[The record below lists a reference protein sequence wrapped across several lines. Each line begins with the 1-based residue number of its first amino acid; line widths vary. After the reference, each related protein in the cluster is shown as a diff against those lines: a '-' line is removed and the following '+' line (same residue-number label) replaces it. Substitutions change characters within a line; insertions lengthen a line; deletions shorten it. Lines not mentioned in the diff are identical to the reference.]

1 MSDTLTTNIAES
13 VTEMVVATLALM
25 PQQAPMLGLVEKIT
39 IGKGFDRVELPRI
52 NSVSTVQTP
61 TEGDELV
68 ASSQFDLTSTTIQP
82 THRALMVRVHE
93 RAEYFSKDNLIALV
107 SQELSQTQAQ
117 DIDTDLTAEFANFG
131 SGNDVGTTNTDL
143 TLATLRQARRLLRA
157 NSRANGGPAND
168 MLRLVIS
175 PLVEENLFTNLGVQ
189 GTVATATATGMQ
201 FIPEGW
207 SQEMMATYSIPQNQ
221 LLGVSVFWDGY
232 MTEDGS
238 SDFICGMFTQKA
250 LQFAVSK
257 DWDMRTFEVPNWI
270 GPIIRCVAD
279 YNSGV
284 GRYPLHGAQI
294 TADGA

>member
-1 MSDTLTTNIAES
+1 MADTLTANIAES
-13 VTEMVVATLALM
+13 VTEMVAATLALM

-39 IGKGFDRVELPRI
+39 ISKGHDRVELPRV
-52 NSVSTVQTP
+52 NSTSTVQLP

-68 ASSQFDLTSTTIQP
+68 TSSQFDLTSTTIQP
-82 THRALMVRVHE
+82 THRALMVRLHE
-93 RAEYFSKDNLIALV
+93 RATYFSKDNLIALV

-131 SGNDVGTTNTDL
+131 SGNDVGTTNTDV
-143 TLATLRQARRLLRA
+143 TLAVLREARRRLRA
-157 NSRANGGPAND
+157 NTRANGGPVNE
-168 MLRLVIS
+168 MIRCVIA
-175 PLVEENLFTNLGVQ
+175 PIPEENLFTNLGVQ
-189 GTVATATATGMQ
+189 GVVGSTSPW
-201 FIPEGW
+201 IPEGW
-207 SQEMMATYSIPQNQ
+207 SQEMMATYHIPQNQ
-221 LLGVSVFWDGY
+221 LLGVSMFWDGY

-238 SDFICGMFTQKA
+238 GDFICGMFGSKA
-250 LQFAVSK
+250 LQFAISK
-257 DWDMRTFEVPNWI
+257 DWDMKTFEVPDWI

>member
-1 MSDTLTTNIAES
+1 MADTLTANIAES
-13 VTEMVVATLALM
+13 VTEMVAATLALM

-39 IGKGFDRVELPRI
+39 ISKGHDRVELPRV
-52 NSVSTVQTP
+52 NSTSTVQLP

-68 ASSQFDLTSTTIQP
+68 TSSQFDLTSTTIQP
-82 THRALMVRVHE
+82 THRALMVRLHE
-93 RAEYFSKDNLIALV
+93 RATYFSKDNLIALV

-131 SGNDVGTTNTDL
+131 SGNDVGTTNTDI
-143 TLATLRQARRLLRA
+143 TLDVLRGARRRLRA
-157 NSRANGGPAND
+157 NTRANGGPVNE
-168 MLRLVIS
+168 MIRCVIA
-175 PLVEENLFTNLGVQ
+175 PIPEENLFTNLGVQ
-189 GTVATATATGMQ
+189 GVVGSTSPW
-201 FIPEGW
+201 IPEGW
-207 SQEMMATYSIPQNQ
+207 SQEMMATYHIPQNQ
-221 LLGVSVFWDGY
+221 LLGVSMFWDGY

-238 SDFICGMFTQKA
+238 GDFICGMFGSKA
-250 LQFAVSK
+250 LQFAISK
-257 DWDMRTFEVPNWI
+257 DWDMKTFEVPDWI